1 MKNNSCT
8 LSTYSS
14 YICRVFYYRLPH
26 NESPHNHV
34 LNKDAEQKISEFVVA
49 IYSVKKLNTFT
60 SDVLINLIINIINLP
75 PTPAIDRAIRVEFP
89 FEFVSIDT

>member
-34 LNKDAEQKISEFVVA
+34 LNKDAEQEISEFVVA
-49 IYSVKKLNTFT
+49 I
-60 SDVLINLIINIINLP
+60 
-75 PTPAIDRAIRVEFP
+75 
-89 FEFVSIDT
+89 